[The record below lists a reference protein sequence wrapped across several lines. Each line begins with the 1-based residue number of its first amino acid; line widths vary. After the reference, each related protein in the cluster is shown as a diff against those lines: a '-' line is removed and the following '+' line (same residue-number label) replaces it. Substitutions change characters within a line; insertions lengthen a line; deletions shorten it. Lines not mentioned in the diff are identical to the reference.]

1 MISRPC
7 HALSAAPALC
17 WALLYGAAGLFAT
30 SIAHADDLPTIKLTP
45 HIALLLP
52 LESPTFGRYAD
63 AVKQGFLAA
72 ARVQGKTTPPI
83 RIYATNE
90 DTQHMLTAYQQ
101 AIDAGAE
108 LVIGPLTHDGVTA
121 IATSNLVSM
130 PTLAL
135 NFPEP
140 NTPQPPLLYLFGLT
154 IESEARQLARLA
166 HDDGHLTAFI
176 INDDTPLSKRMRDA
190 FIEAFAATGGS
201 VVAEFTYSDE
211 RADLD
216 KLRQNFTSGAADMAF
231 LALGAIHARA
241 VCPYLSKTIPLYAT
255 SQITA
260 AGSGPL
266 IAHDLDQ
273 VTFIDMPWLLLA
285 DHPAVMVYP
294 RMDSGDALD
303 LERMYA
309 LGIDAF
315 RIGLELVR
323 QNRDLV
329 LDGVTGSI
337 RLNGRDQQFM
347 RDLTAAQFVNGKVVV
362 RSKQQ

>member
-1 MISRPC
+1 MLY
-7 HALSAAPALC
+7 ATAPAR
-17 WALLYGAAGLFAT
+17 AQ
-30 SIAHADDLPTIKLTP
+30 DVPTVKLTP

-52 LESPTFGRYAD
+52 IESPTFGPYAN

-72 ARVQGKTTPPI
+72 ARVQGQTTLPI
-83 RIYATNE
+83 RIYAASE
-90 DTQHMLTAYQQ
+90 DPQRILAAYQQ

-121 IATSNLVSM
+121 IAASNRVDV

-154 IESEARQLARLA
+154 IEAEARQVARLA
-166 HDDGHLTAFI
+166 RADGKRTALI
-176 INDDTPLSKRMRDA
+176 VTDDTPLSKRMRDA
-190 FIEAFAATGGS
+190 FIEAFAAAGGS
-201 VVAEFTYSDE
+201 AVADLKYSE
-211 RADLD
+211 QREDLD
-216 KLRQNFTSGAADMAF
+216 KLRQDFASGVADMGF
-231 LALGAIHARA
+231 LALGAEHARI
-241 VCPYLSKTIPLYAT
+241 VCPYLLKTVPLYAT
-255 SQITA
+255 SQIAA

-266 IAHDLDQ
+266 IAHDFER
-273 VTFIDMPWLLLA
+273 VTFVDMPWLLLT

-294 RMDSGDALD
+294 RGDFGGAPD

-315 RIGLELVR
+315 RIGVELLR
-323 QNRDLV
+323 QNPDPV

-337 RLNGRDQQFM
+337 RLTGRDHQFV
-347 RDLTAAQFVNGKVVV
+347 RELTVAQFINGKIVV
-362 RSKQQ
+362 RDKR

>member
-1 MISRPC
+1 V
-7 HALSAAPALC
+7 
-17 WALLYGAAGLFAT
+17 
-30 SIAHADDLPTIKLTP
+30 KLTP

-63 AVKQGFLAA
+63 AVRQGFLAA
-72 ARVQGKTTPPI
+72 AQVQGKTALPS
-83 RIYATNE
+83 RIYAASE
-90 DTQHMLTAYQQ
+90 DPQRLLAVYKQ

-108 LVIGPLTHDGVTA
+108 LIIGPLTHDGVTA
-121 IATSNLVSM
+121 IATSGLVSV

-154 IESEARQLARLA
+154 VESEARQVAGLA
-166 HDDGHLTAFI
+166 HDDGHRTAFVI
-176 INDDTPLSKRMRDA
+176 KDDTPLGKRMRDA
-190 FIEAFAATGGS
+190 FVEAFAAAGGS
-201 VVAEFTYSDE
+201 VVAEFIYSDE

-216 KLRQNFTSGAADMAF
+216 KLRRSFASGAADMAF
-231 LALGAIHARA
+231 LALGTEHARA

-260 AGSGPL
+260 AGSGTL
-266 IAHDLDQ
+266 IAHDLDR

-294 RMDSGDALD
+294 RMDFGGAPD

-323 QNRDLV
+323 QNRDPV

-337 RLNGRDQQFM
+337 RLTSQQFA
-347 RDLTAAQFVNGKVVV
+347 RELTAAQFVNGKVVV
-362 RSKQQ
+362 RGAQQ

>member
-1 MISRPC
+1 MIPRLRHVPRV
-7 HALSAAPALC
+7 APLLC
-17 WALLYGAAGLFAT
+17 WALLYGAAGLCAT
-30 SIAHADDLPTIKLTP
+30 STARADKLPTVKLTP

-52 LESPTFGRYAD
+52 LESPTFGHYAD

-72 ARVQGKTTPPI
+72 ARVQGKTAPPI
-83 RIYATNE
+83 RIYATSE
-90 DTQHMLTAYQQ
+90 DTQRMLTAYQQ

-121 IATSNLVSM
+121 IATSNLVSV

-140 NTPQPPLLYLFGLT
+140 NTPQSPLLYLFGLT
-154 IESEARQLARLA
+154 IESEARQVARLA
-166 HDDGHLTAFI
+166 REDGHSIALI
-176 INDDTPLSKRMRDA
+176 VNDDTPLSKRMRDA
-190 FIEAFAATGGS
+190 FVEAFAAAGGS
-201 VVAEFTYSDE
+201 AVADLNYGDE
-211 RADLD
+211 RVNLD
-216 KLRQNFTSGAADMAF
+216 KLREDFTSGKADMAF
-231 LALGAIHARA
+231 LALGAAHARV
-241 VCPYLSKTIPLYAT
+241 VCPYLSKTIPIYAT
-255 SQITA
+255 SQITT

-266 IAHDLDQ
+266 IAHDFDQ

-285 DHPAVMVYP
+285 DHPAVMIYP
-294 RMDSGDALD
+294 RMDFGGAPD

-323 QNRDLV
+323 QNRDPV

-337 RLNGRDQQFM
+337 RLTGRDQQFV
-347 RDLTAAQFVNGKVVV
+347 RELTAAQFVNGKVIV
-362 RSKQQ
+362 RGE